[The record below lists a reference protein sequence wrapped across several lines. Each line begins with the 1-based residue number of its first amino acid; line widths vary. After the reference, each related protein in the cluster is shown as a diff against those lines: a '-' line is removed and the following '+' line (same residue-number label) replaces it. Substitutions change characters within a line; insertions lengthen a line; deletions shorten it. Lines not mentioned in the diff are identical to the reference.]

1 MTGEEGTA
9 GMADMPDGAD
19 RDDVLSRLFA
29 LVDDLDA
36 DVDET
41 IDLADEIAASG
52 DAALLPRLE
61 ARLDRGV
68 GERNSYAREL
78 LGGVIAAIGG
88 VPALPVLLRASAVD
102 LGDDQDGLAAEIV
115 DLVHADP
122 PAARAL
128 LEPLTKDDDPAVRD
142 RAEWALRFAP

>member
-1 MTGEEGTA
+1 MTDPMT
-9 GMADMPDGAD
+9 
-19 RDDVLSRLFA
+19 RLIE

-52 DAALLPRLE
+52 DRALLPRLE
-61 ARLDRGV
+61 AELTRSI

-88 VPALPVLLRASAVD
+88 VAVLPSLLRASAVD
-102 LGDDQDGLAAEIV
+102 LGDDQDGLATEIV
-115 DLVHADP
+115 DLVQSDP
-122 PAARAL
+122 RAARGL
-128 LEPLTKDDDPAVRD
+128 LEPLTGDDDPAVRS
-142 RAEWALRFAP
+142 RAEWALRFLPTV